1 MFTLE
6 NAVRAWKRN
15 LAKDQNLEDTYIR
28 ELEAVLRDE
37 VADLV
42 RMGASEEEAF
52 GRASAAMGET
62 REIGREFAKVRSPL
76 GRGRGLRFLPALP
89 ASYVRLALR
98 KIRRQKGYS
107 AVNIAGLAIG
117 LACCLLITLWISAE
131 LDYDRF
137 HAKSDRLFQ
146 VLAHGTNPNNP
157 SNPILLGPFLESGVP
172 EIERAVRYEG
182 LGSSLVRYGE
192 KILPGVSVQAVDPG
206 FFQVLSFPFS
216 KGDPASALEDPS
228 HIVIG
233 ADMASALFGEDDP
246 LGKTLFIDNKSF
258 LVAGVMQ
265 PIPKRSTVEFDA
277 AVHFRHRLLAL
288 EADGIKPS
296 WGVWS
301 ANTFILA
308 KPGVSAASL
317 SAKIENV
324 VKDNDPGEDA
334 RLSVIPFRE
343 RRLFFTNIRQYLTL
357 FAAVAAFILVMACL
371 NFINMSTARAALKA
385 REIGIRKV
393 SGANRGNLVAQY
405 LGESL
410 ALSLLASLL
419 AVGLARLALPWFNT
433 LSTTRISLEAG
444 RFLPAILELAL
455 VAGIGA
461 GLYPAVLLSS
471 FKPAQVLR
479 GRLGSSGKGAGL
491 RRGLVVFQ
499 FGLTILLMI
508 GTAAVDKQLRYIRN
522 KDLGYDRDRLL
533 AVSLPGESRSRIE
546 VLKET
551 LLREGAVAQITG
563 TAAGMANLSW
573 SSGTADWPGRNPSF
587 EVLTFNNYV
596 DWDFQETF
604 GTALRSGRFFS
615 RDFPADGEGYV
626 INEAF
631 ERLMGSGSAVGKTLT
646 YWKRTGPI
654 IGVLKDFHFQ
664 SLQSQIQPLVLMLRP
679 EQANLCYLKIPE
691 GDRPAA
697 LERIGTVWKKVMPEY
712 PFQYRFM
719 DESLDTFYRTVRQ
732 TGRMADTFT
741 ILAVFIACLGLLS
754 LASFMTE
761 RRAREVSI
769 RKVMGASTPS
779 ILLLLTRELAGG
791 VLLANVIA
799 WPAAYFI
806 MNNWLEQFA
815 YRATLGAG
823 IFALSA
829 AAALILALL
838 TIGVQT
844 LKTALRPPASALRT
858 E

>member
-1 MFTLE
+1 MFNLE
-6 NAVRAWKRN
+6 NAVREWKRN
-15 LAKDQNLEDTYIR
+15 LAKDRNLEDTYIH

-42 RMGASEEEAF
+42 RRGASEEEAF
-52 GRASAAMGET
+52 RRASAAMGET
-62 REIGREFAKVRSPL
+62 REIGREFAKVRPP
-76 GRGRGLRFLPALP
+76 RGRTLRFIPVLP
-89 ASYVRLALR
+89 ASYVRIALR

-107 AVNIAGLAIG
+107 AVNIAGLAVG

-137 HAKSDRLFQ
+137 HQNGERLFQ

-172 EIERAVRYEG
+172 EVERAVRYDG
-182 LGSSLVRYGE
+182 FGSGLVRYGE
-192 KILPGVSVQAVDPG
+192 KILPGVSIQAVDPG
-206 FFQVLSFPFS
+206 FFQVISFPFL
-216 KGDPASALEDPS
+216 KGDPATALEDPS
-228 HIVIG
+228 HVVIG
-233 ADMASALFGEDDP
+233 ADLASALFEEDDP
-246 LGKTLFIDNKSF
+246 LGKILIIDNQSF
-258 LVAGVMQ
+258 LVSGVMQ
-265 PIPKRSTVEFDA
+265 PIPERSTVEFDA

-288 EADGIKPS
+288 EAGGVKPS

-308 KPGVSAASL
+308 KPGISAASL

-371 NFINMSTARAALKA
+371 NFINMSTARAAGKA

-393 SGANRGNLVAQY
+393 SGANRGSLIAQY

-419 AVGLARLALPWFNT
+419 AVWLALLALPWFNT
-433 LSTTRISLEAG
+433 LSTTRVALEAG
-444 RFLPAILELAL
+444 RFLPAILGLAL
-455 VAGIGA
+455 FAGIGA
-461 GLYPAVLLSS
+461 GLYPAFLLSS
-471 FKPAQVLR
+471 FKPIQVLR
-479 GRLGSSGKGAGL
+479 GRLGSSGKGGGL

-508 GTAAVDKQLRYIRN
+508 GTASVDRQLRYIRN

-533 AVSLPGESRSRIE
+533 AVSLPGESRSRVEI
-546 VLKET
+546 LKEA
-551 LLREGAVAQITG
+551 LRREGAVAQVTG
-563 TAAGMANLSW
+563 TAAGMANLNW
-573 SSGTADWPGRNPSF
+573 SSGTADWPGKNPDLN
-587 EVLTFNNYV
+587 VITYNNYV
-596 DWDFQETF
+596 DEAFLETF
-604 GTALRSGRFFS
+604 GVSLRSGRFFS
-615 RDFPADGEGYV
+615 KDFPADGEGYV

-631 ERLMGSGSAVGKTLT
+631 ERLLGSGSAEGKTLT

-679 EQANLCYLKIPE
+679 NQANLCYLRIPE
-691 GDRPAA
+691 GGRTAA
-697 LERIGTVWKKVMPEY
+697 LQRIESVWKDVMPEY

-719 DESLDTFYRTVRQ
+719 DESLDSFYRTVRQ
-732 TGRMADTFT
+732 TGRMANTFT

-754 LASFMTE
+754 LASFMLE

-791 VLLANVIA
+791 VLLANLIA

-806 MNNWLEQFA
+806 MSKWLEQFA
-815 YRATLGAG
+815 YRTPLGTG
-823 IFALSA
+823 IFVLSA
-829 AAALILALL
+829 AAALLLALL

-844 LKTALRPPASALRT
+844 LKAALRPPASALRT